1 MPAVPDK
8 YFDGTNPILTI
19 VGDEPTERDVS
30 MTNNASIVKTE
41 LLTNTQL
48 PPGQTVLVRVK
59 GDMAFDQIMSN
70 LEQINAFDG
79 FEVIGVTNVP
89 VEEGPNSPS
98 FSFVNGEFVGE
109 KIAYT
114 GGEMNILSNDAPAF
128 AVTTQLVKGKSYAF
142 TMPSYSINGVNV
154 FTDVGLYISQH
165 SDPATAWNSKNDSIG
180 GYAIDTTTGGAQGGI
195 SVNKAGQGYIF
206 QKNGSALQLT
216 AKVVDDAVE
225 WSIYDRQNGGET
237 VEYEDSQPGIQNST
251 LYCHVIALL
260 NADEVSKLFT
270 SEITVPV
277 GLHGMELS

>member
-89 VEEGPNSPS
+89 VEDDNADPFTFINAQ
-98 FSFVNGEFVGE
+98 FAGENMQ
-109 KIAYT
+109 YT
-114 GGEMNILSNDAPAF
+114 GGAIAFDINGLPAF
-128 AVTTQLVKGKSYAF
+128 AITTSVALNKYYACGQ
-142 TMPSYSINGVNV
+142 PNYDIGGVNAFAELHLIISPNINPRDAYSNRMAGNGGFATDETAANGANSGFSV
-154 FTDVGLYISQH
+154 SKAGSLNLFTDVGAHLRVTAQVVNDALNWTIYNPDAGTSNDY
-165 SDPATAWNSKNDSIG
+165 SD
-180 GYAIDTTTGGAQGGI
+180 AQP
-195 SVNKAGQGYIF
+195 
-206 QKNGSALQLT
+206 
-216 AKVVDDAVE
+216 D
-225 WSIYDRQNGGET
+225 
-237 VEYEDSQPGIQNST
+237 IQNQQ
-251 LYCHVIALL
+251 LYCHVIAILRPEYNQVDL
-260 NADEVSKLFT
+260 SQIL
-270 SEITVPV
+270 VP
-277 GLHGMELS
+277 LALDGMTLG